1 MKIQFET
8 EKNYCSNCANLR
20 KTIALT
26 QSRLS
31 FLMETLIF
39 FSLSRWNYES
49 RVKDSQFMRASPM
62 NLVVQR
68 KRVMNAKKWLKSKL
82 SQCKSASKSW
92 KIVIDRS
99 ECNHFKYIDTFS
111 IKLNYLRQ
119 WNIFMWSQRVNANK
133 KLTFYRRAAKFI
145 RISHTISSSITYIFW
160 RSQNCTTFLLCSTTT
175 TSPCAVIVIETF
187 LSFYK
192 ETECCSA
199 IRSGTECT
207 PQKTFNEFGRS
218 YFGAWS
224 RLRRR
229 RR

>member
-1 MKIQFET
+1 MKIQFKT
-8 EKNYCSNCANLR
+8 EKIYCSNRANLR

-31 FLMETLIF
+31 FFMETLIF

-62 NLVVQR
+62 NLVVHR
-68 KRVMNAKKWLKSKL
+68 KRVVKAKKKWLKSKL

-99 ECNHFKYIDTFS
+99 ECSLFKYIDTFS

-133 KLTFYRRAAKFI
+133 KMTFYRRAAKFI
-145 RISHTISSSITYIFW
+145 RISHTISSSITYISW
-160 RSQNCTTFLLCSTTT
+160 RSQNCTTFFFALFNNDDVAVCSY
-175 TSPCAVIVIETF
+175 CYWDVFII
-187 LSFYK
+187 LQGNGMLQRDR
-192 ETECCSA
+192 
-199 IRSGTECT
+199 IGTEST
-207 PQKTFNEFGRS
+207 AKKNI
-218 YFGAWS
+218 
-224 RLRRR
+224 
-229 RR
+229 